1 MNSCL
6 GKRQSRV
13 AGELGED
20 LAENRR
26 ERGQK
31 SNEGINFGTFESDR
45 R

>member
-1 MNSCL
+1 MGYNEVTCFI
-6 GKRQSRV
+6 
-13 AGELGED
+13 E
-20 LAENRR
+20 ENETKNPTEKRR